1 MLPLTIRE
9 EAELQRKE
17 RKTGEISMTW
27 SFWSSVDI
35 PPTGIVLPSIIIM
48 MKMSLKTA
56 ATAKIIPDETGKTD
70 MP

>member
-1 MLPLTIRE
+1 MLPLTSRE

-17 RKTGEISMTW
+17 KKTGETMTW
-27 SFWSSVDI
+27 SFWSSVDTL
-35 PPTGIVLPSIIIM
+35 PTGIVLLSIITM

-70 MP
+70 TP